1 MSIGQSIK
9 VRPLFGWSGS
19 SCLWRAAS
27 TCNLRTTWYLSWR
40 TRCRIAT
47 AIRRSDISKLCCN
60 AVKLQPWRQS
70 TSRLV
75 PLGKA
80 GLPTTNSIRH
90 QTWSCLPILCILMFY
105 VFPSLPVTASA
116 SCRVML
122 SVFFATSS
130 NRFWN
135 FTPSWTGTARGH
147 GRKTGGKSHC
157 RLLFWK
163 LLSSWICW
171 PGQPEVAAGVARQ
184 CLQTIAAGVARR
196 LKKCDT
202 WRACKD
208 IDGLIG
214 DTLIGWLTNGWLIDR
229 LIDWLIYWEVDQ
241 HLTKWLIEWFIDW
254 LFHEWLNALFAAFCN
269 QVTYRS
275 FLVVV
280 ISSSGPEAYM
290 LFLILKWLS
299 LFKISNTWMH
309 LHRFDLDMLCEHNHE
324 HSLVREL
331 WPTRGPICLGR
342 NSAAKPWCCWDTTA
356 HTVSIGTPLGSPRS
370 RSGHSSHNVLQL
382 ETRTNASQDGASTVM
397 CVQEAGWEGMPNPV
411 AVNENESGQ
420 SLPAD
425 PA

>member
-9 VRPLFGWSGS
+9 VPPLFGWSGWS
-19 SCLWRAAS
+19 WLWRAAS
-27 TCNLRTTWYLSWR
+27 TCNLCTTWYLSWR

-60 AVKLQPWRQS
+60 AAKLQPWRQS

-135 FTPSWTGTARGH
+135 FRPSWTGTARGH
-147 GRKTGGKSHC
+147 GRKTGGKSQR

-214 DTLIGWLTNGWLIDR
+214 DTLICWLTNAWLIDR
-229 LIDWLIYWEVDQ
+229 LIG
-241 HLTKWLIEWFIDW
+241 WFIERLIDT
-254 LFHEWLNALFAAFCN
+254 WLNGWLNGSLIGCFMSDWMLCLQLF
-269 QVTYRS
+269 VIKSLIVLSLLLS
-275 FLVVV
+275 FLRLVLRR
-280 ISSSGPEAYM
+280 ICYFWS
-290 LFLILKWLS
+290 LS
-299 LFKISNTWMH
+299 
-309 LHRFDLDMLCEHNHE
+309 D
-324 HSLVREL
+324 
-331 WPTRGPICLGR
+331 
-342 NSAAKPWCCWDTTA
+342 
-356 HTVSIGTPLGSPRS
+356 
-370 RSGHSSHNVLQL
+370 
-382 ETRTNASQDGASTVM
+382 
-397 CVQEAGWEGMPNPV
+397 
-411 AVNENESGQ
+411 
-420 SLPAD
+420 
-425 PA
+425 